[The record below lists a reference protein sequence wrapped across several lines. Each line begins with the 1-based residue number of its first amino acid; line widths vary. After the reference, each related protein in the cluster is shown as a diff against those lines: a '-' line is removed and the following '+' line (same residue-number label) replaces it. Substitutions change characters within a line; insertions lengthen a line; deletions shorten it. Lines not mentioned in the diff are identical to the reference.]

1 MPAAQLKP
9 CPSEPVAKSTKSS
22 RYRTKAEHL
31 TYSTFGGGVIFRI
44 LSCKG
49 KGSVMLNRVKI
60 SNNDKQCF
68 GVIMTPFSN

>member
-22 RYRTKAEHL
+22 RYRKKAEHL
-31 TYSTFGGGVIFRI
+31 TYSTFGEMLFSEF
-44 LSCKG
+44 LCYKG
-49 KGSVMLNRVKI
+49 KGSVMLNQVKI
-60 SNNDKQCF
+60 SDNDQQRF